1 MPIEDDVP
9 VVVATSV
16 SLNSIALFSRPPAKT
31 AVKGGSSRTCAV
43 LSDTPRGVKSNFV
56 SG

>member
-16 SLNSIALFSRPPAKT
+16 SLNSRPPAKT
-31 AVKGGSSRTCAV
+31 GVKGGSSRTCAV